1 MILGTM
7 VVNVSEA
14 VTDNQQSDENQEE
27 IGYNPVWRPH
37 VPIKDVPESQS
48 TSINFI

>member
-14 VTDNQQSDENQEE
+14 VTDDQLLDADDQEE
-27 IGYNPVWRPH
+27 IGNPVWRPN
-37 VPIKDVPESQS
+37 VPIKDVPES
-48 TSINFI
+48 